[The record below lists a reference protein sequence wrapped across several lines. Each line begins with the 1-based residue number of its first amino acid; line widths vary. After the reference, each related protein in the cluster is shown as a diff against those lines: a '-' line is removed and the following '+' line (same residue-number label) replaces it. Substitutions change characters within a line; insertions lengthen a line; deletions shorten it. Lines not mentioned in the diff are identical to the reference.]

1 MAKTQPSPLSA
12 LAVLLAVSAL
22 LPTPELAAQVGRTW
36 GVTGGAVSARQIWSG
51 AVETDYLTGIMVG
64 VFTDVPIPVP
74 GLSVRAELLYAQRG
88 TLVSDPQAEGI
99 SDGRVRSHYL
109 TFPLLLKV
117 GYSIGPVSAYLVAG
131 PTFEQILSTSTD
143 GGVGEVLT
151 EERQTVFNVSAG
163 GGIGLELPRDLVA
176 GFEIRI
182 TEGLTD
188 SYAGDFVTMRNRSLE
203 GLVRLG
209 IPI

>member
-1 MAKTQPSPLSA
+1 MTKVQPSPLSA
-12 LAVLLAVSAL
+12 LAVLLAVGAL
-22 LPTPELAAQVGRTW
+22 LPTPELSAQVRGIW
-36 GVTGGAVSARQIWSG
+36 GVTGGGVSARQIWSG
-51 AVETDYLTGIMVG
+51 AAEADYLSGILVG
-64 VFTDVPIPVP
+64 IFTDVSIPLP
-74 GLSVRAELLYAQRG
+74 GLSVRAEFLYTQRG

-109 TFPLLLKV
+109 TFPLLLKL

-143 GGVGEVLT
+143 GDVGEVLT

-182 TEGLTD
+182 TEGLSD
-188 SYAGDFVTMRNRSLE
+188 SYGGDFVTVRNRSLE
-203 GLVRLG
+203 MLVRLG
-209 IPI
+209 RPF